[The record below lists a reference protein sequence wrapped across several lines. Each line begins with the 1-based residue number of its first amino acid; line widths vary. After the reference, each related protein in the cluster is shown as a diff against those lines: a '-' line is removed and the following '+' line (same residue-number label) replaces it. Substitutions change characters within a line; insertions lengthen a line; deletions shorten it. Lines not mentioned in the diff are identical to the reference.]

1 MKRFLNDRDAMVGEA
16 IDGLLMSPAGAVL
29 CRIDDPDLKVVLR
42 ADWDR
47 GRVALVSGGGS
58 GHEPAHAG
66 FVGEGMLTAAVCGE
80 VFASPSVDAVLSAI
94 VAVTGTPG
102 CLLIVKNYTGDRLN
116 FGLAAER
123 ARAIGHAVEMVVV
136 GDDIA
141 LPEAVQARG
150 IAGALFVHKL
160 AGAAAAAGGT
170 LGEVAAAA
178 RDAAAHVRS
187 IGLSLAGCSGYDGE
201 ARAPLGEGEAE
212 LGLGIHGE
220 PGAAIV
226 PMGSA
231 RTLVGLAVRRLL
243 ERGHRPGA
251 RYAALLNNLGATPP
265 LEMALLLRALADSE
279 LAPQLALICG
289 PARFMTSLDM
299 NGFSLSLLEL
309 DAAREAALLATPAPA
324 AWQQAR
330 AFGPPRLVPAPELG
344 DAALPAASADAAVRA
359 LVEAGAALFGSIEAE
374 INALDAAVGDG
385 DTGTTFA
392 QAAAGVTRQL
402 DALPYAQGE
411 LLLGSIGTLLLRRSG
426 GSSGVLLAMLFTAA
440 GTAYAGGVGWVA
452 ALVAGLE
459 RMKAYGGA
467 ARGDRTLIDALEPA
481 LEALAGGGGLDV
493 AAQAARSGAEATRA
507 MGLARAGRSAYVPRD
522 RLVGVVDPGAEAVAR
537 LFERLATARVA
548 SVR

>member
-1 MKRFLNDRDAMVGEA
+1 MKRFLNDRDAMVGESL
-16 IDGLLMSPAGAVL
+16 DGLLMSPAGQAL

-47 GRVALVSGGGS
+47 ARVALVSGGGS

-80 VFASPSVDAVLSAI
+80 VFASPGVDAVLSAI
-94 VAVTGTPG
+94 VAVTGAPG

-123 ARAIGHAVEMVVV
+123 ARAMGLDVEMVVV
-136 GDDIA
+136 GDDVA

-150 IAGALFVHKL
+150 IAGVLFVHKL
-160 AGAAAAAGGT
+160 AGAAAAAGRT

-178 RDAAAHVRS
+178 RDAAVHVRS
-187 IGLSLAGCSGYDGE
+187 IGLSLSGCSGYGGE
-201 ARAPLGEGEAE
+201 GRAPLGEAEAE

-226 PMGSA
+226 PMGTA
-231 RTLVGLAVRRLL
+231 RTLVGLVVERLL
-243 ERGHRPGA
+243 ERGHRADA

-265 LEMALLLRALADSE
+265 LEMALLLQALAESG
-279 LAPQLALICG
+279 LGPQLALISG
-289 PARFMTSLDM
+289 PGRFMTSLDM

-309 DAAREAALLATPAPA
+309 DAAREAGLLATPAPT
-324 AWQQAR
+324 AWQQAC
-330 AFGPPRLVPAPELG
+330 AFARPRLVPAPSIG
-344 DAALPAASADAAVRA
+344 GAAMPAASANAGVRA
-359 LVEAGAALFGSIEAE
+359 MVEAGAALFGSIEAE

-392 QAAAGVTRQL
+392 QAASALTRQL

-411 LLLGSIGTLLLRRSG
+411 LLLGSIGNLLLRQSG
-426 GSSGVLLAMLFTAA
+426 GSSGVLLATLFTAA
-440 GTAYAGGVGWVA
+440 GTAYAGGVGWIA
-452 ALVAGLE
+452 AFAAGLE

-467 ARGDRTLIDALEPA
+467 APGDRTLIDALEPA
-481 LEALAGGGGLDV
+481 LGALAAGGGLTE
-493 AAQAARSGAEATRA
+493 AARAARAGAEATRA
-507 MGLARAGRSAYVPRD
+507 MAARAGRSAYVPEA
-522 RLVGVVDPGAEAVAR
+522 RLIGVADPGAEAVAR
-537 LFERLATARVA
+537 LFERLA

>member
-1 MKRFLNDRDAMVGEA
+1 MKRFLNERDAMVSEA
-16 IDGLLMSPAGAVL
+16 LDGLLMSPAGRAL

-47 GRVALVSGGGS
+47 TRGALVSGGGS

-80 VFASPSVDAVLSAI
+80 VFASPGVDAVLSAI
-94 VAVTGTPG
+94 VAVTGPAG

-123 ARAIGHAVEMVVV
+123 ARAMGLGVEMVVV
-136 GDDIA
+136 GDDVA

-150 IAGALFVHKL
+150 IAGTLFVHKL
-160 AGAAAAAGGT
+160 AGAAAASGRT
-170 LGEVAAAA
+170 LREVTAAA

-187 IGLSLAGCSGYDGE
+187 IGLSLAGCGYGGE
-201 ARAPLGEGEAE
+201 SREPLGDAEAE

-231 RTLVGLAVRRLL
+231 RTLLGLAVQRLL
-243 ERGHRPGA
+243 RRGHDPRA
-251 RYAALLNNLGATPP
+251 RYAVLLNNLGATPP

-279 LAPQLALICG
+279 LAPQLALVSG
-289 PARFMTSLDM
+289 PGRFMTALDM

-309 DAAREAALLATPAPA
+309 DADREAALLATPAPA

-330 AFGPPRLVPAPELG
+330 GFAPPRLVAVPAIG
-344 DAALPAASADAAVRA
+344 DRAMPAASADTGVRA

-392 QAAAGVTRQL
+392 QAASAVTQHL
-402 DALPYAQGE
+402 DALPYAQGG
-411 LLLGSIGTLLLRRSG
+411 LLLDRIGSLLLRRSG
-426 GSSGVLLAMLFTAA
+426 GSSGVLLATLFTAA
-440 GTAYAGGVGWVA
+440 GTAYGGGTGWVPA
-452 ALVAGLE
+452 FVAGLE

-481 LEALAGGGGLDV
+481 LDALAAGGGLPE
-493 AAQAARSGAEATRA
+493 AAQAARAGAEATRA
-507 MGLARAGRSAYVPRD
+507 MAARAGRSAYVPEAK
-522 RLVGVVDPGAEAVAR
+522 LIGAVDPGAEATAR
-537 LFERLATARVA
+537 LFERLAA
-548 SVR
+548 VR